1 MASSF
6 ATAFGYAVS
15 YKYANENMAN
25 LIKSVAEKI
34 GRGVQT
40 SNGFVYSAFRT
51 ACNVGRQ
58 WTKQIDK
65 NYAHDNALV
74 FICDK
79 DGYYDRQYFGICTHN
94 VTEYNLAHNSGLATT
109 NIPAT
114 IYLHH

>member
-1 MASSF
+1 MKSF
-6 ATAFGYAVS
+6 AAAFGYAVS
-15 YKYANENMAN
+15 YKYANEKMAT

-65 NYAHDNALV
+65 NYAHDSSLV
-74 FICDK
+74 FISDK
-79 DGYYDRQYFGICTHN
+79 CGYYDRQYFGICTHN
-94 VTEYNLAHNSGLATT
+94 VTEYNLAQENGLACT

-114 IYLHH
+114 IYR